1 MGPVGSIEAPSS
13 TGYAARGG
21 PSRLWGNVPPVAGTV
36 RDAIRAGT
44 ERLARS
50 PAIDH
55 YPKTRDRW
63 EATALV
69 AHVLDVDEEDLDRS
83 EPLDARARRRFD
95 GLIRRR
101 AGGEPMAHILGYME
115 FRDLRFRV
123 RPGTFVPRQSSEFT
137 VVQAARRLRGRRRP
151 VMVDLATGIGP
162 IATSVAHEVR
172 RARVHGTDISPE
184 AIRDARAHAR
194 ELRVRNV
201 TFHTG
206 DLYRSLPKELRGKV
220 DVITI
225 HAPYVPREEVE
236 DLPLEVRGFEPEH
249 TLTDYSDLGMELLTR
264 AAEEGREWLRS
275 GGWLLAEVSPDRGR
289 PARAVMRAAGYRDI
303 RSTRGWP
310 NVTRVL
316 VGRR

>member
-1 MGPVGSIEAPSS
+1 
-13 TGYAARGG
+13 
-21 PSRLWGNVPPVAGTV
+21 VAGTAG
-36 RDAIRAGT
+36 DAIRDGT
-44 ERLARS
+44 ERLAKS

-63 EATALV
+63 EATALI
-69 AHVLDVDEEDLDRS
+69 AHVLDVAEEDLDRR
-83 EPLDARARRRFD
+83 ERLDVRARRRFD
-95 GLIRRR
+95 NLIRRR

-162 IATSVAHEVR
+162 IATAAAHEVR

-184 AIRDARAHAR
+184 AIRDARANAR
-194 ELRVRNV
+194 DLRVRNV
-201 TFHTG
+201 TFHKG
-206 DLYRSLPKELRGKV
+206 DLYRPLPRDLRGEV

-225 HAPYVPREEVE
+225 HAPYVPRDEVE

-264 AAEEGREWLRS
+264 AAVEGREWLRS

-289 PARAVMRAAGYRDI
+289 PAKTVMRAAGYGDI
-303 RSTRGWP
+303 RSTTGWP

-316 VGRR
+316 VGRA

>member
-1 MGPVGSIEAPSS
+1 MVNRIP
-13 TGYAARGG
+13 ARGG
-21 PSRLWGNVPPVAGTV
+21 ASRRWGNVPPVAGTV
-36 RDAIRAGT
+36 RDAIREGT

-63 EATALV
+63 EATALL
-69 AHVLDVDEEDLDRS
+69 AHVLDVEEEDLDRS
-83 EPLDARARRRFD
+83 EPLDARTRRRFD
-95 GLIRRR
+95 GMIRRR

-123 RPGTFVPRQSSEFT
+123 QPGTFVPRQSSEFT

-162 IATSVAHEVR
+162 IATAVAHEVR

-184 AIRDARAHAR
+184 AIRDARANAR

-201 TFHTG
+201 TFHKG
-206 DLYRSLPKELRGKV
+206 DLYGPLPRELRGKV

-225 HAPYVPREEVE
+225 HAPYVPRDEVE

-249 TLTDYSDLGMELLTR
+249 TLTDYSDLGMGLLTR
-264 AAEEGREWLRS
+264 AAIEGRDWLGP

-289 PARAVMRAAGYRDI
+289 SARTVMRTAGYRDI

-310 NVTRVL
+310 DVTRVL
-316 VGRR
+316 VGRS

>member
-1 MGPVGSIEAPSS
+1 V
-13 TGYAARGG
+13 R
-21 PSRLWGNVPPVAGTV
+21 SRAWGNVPPVAGTV
-36 RDAIRAGT
+36 GDAIRDGT
-44 ERLARS
+44 QRLAKS

-63 EATALV
+63 EATALL
-69 AHVLDVDEEDLDRS
+69 AHVLGVDEEDLDRR
-83 EPLDARARRRFD
+83 EHLDAGTRRRFD
-95 GLIRRR
+95 KLIRRR

-184 AIRDARAHAR
+184 AIRDARANAR
-194 ELRVRNV
+194 RLRVRNV
-201 TFHTG
+201 AFHPG
-206 DLYRSLPKELRGKV
+206 DLYEPLPGELRGKV

-225 HAPYVPREEVE
+225 HAPYVPRDEVG

-264 AAEEGREWLRS
+264 AAVEGREWLRP
-275 GGWLLAEVSPDRGR
+275 GGWLLVEVSPDRGR
-289 PARAVMRAAGYRDI
+289 PARTVMRAAGYRGS

-310 NVTRVL
+310 DVTRVL
-316 VGRR
+316 VGRS